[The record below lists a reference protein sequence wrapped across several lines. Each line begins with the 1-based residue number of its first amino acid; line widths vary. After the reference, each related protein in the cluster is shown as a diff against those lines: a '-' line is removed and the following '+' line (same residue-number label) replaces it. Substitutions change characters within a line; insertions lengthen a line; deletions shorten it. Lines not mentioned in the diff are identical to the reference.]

1 MAETLNTHQEENPE
15 AHAEHDKEMVEKA
28 DKLETDSNRP
38 EWLPEKFKTA
48 EELVASYS
56 ELEKKL
62 GQSGQGSEV
71 PKGEEQTQETIT
83 EEKRDE
89 IQEQENEVAKV
100 MEKVGLDFNEF
111 QTEYNEQG
119 ELSDKA
125 YEALNKA
132 GFPKTLVDTW
142 IQGQQALQ
150 SDMNNQVYSSVG
162 GKESYDTMLTWA
174 KENLPETDITAFNTS
189 VESGEPNLVKF
200 AVQGLHA
207 RYRSEVGG
215 QEPQLTQGTVTD
227 SSGGSFQS
235 AAELTAAMRDPRYA
249 NDPAYRQNVASK
261 LSRSSVF

>member
-28 DKLETDSNRP
+28 EKLEADSNRP
-38 EWLPEKFKTA
+38 EWLPDKFKTP
-48 EELVASYS
+48 EELVSSYS

-62 GQSGQGSEV
+62 GKGSEL
-71 PKGEEQTQETIT
+71 PEGKEETKETIT

-89 IQEQENEVAKV
+89 IQEQETEVAKV

-150 SDMNNQVYSSVG
+150 NDMNNQVYSSVG

-249 NDPAYRQNVASK
+249 KDPSYRSSVANK
-261 LSRSSVF
+261 LSRSRVF